1 MCARSCAC
9 VWYVVCGVW
18 CVGCVCVRARA
29 RTRVRACVHV
39 RVLVCVNPEHTT
51 HMRAHVLT
59 HTMQRAIRQPAG
71 RIRIGAAIGVHV
83 KVLRKQRQHALLA
96 RKARVL
102 GHNLLLLRR
111 LRLGDV
117 PVWRRRA
124 VNACARRTSG
134 GMAEASGR
142 DCRDPLAVGGVSRVR
157 TKRGGWFSVPAQQAY
172 AVRTELTMAAFGV
185 LTAAPAP
192 PPMFSENL
200 DASA

>member
-1 MCARSCAC
+1 M
-9 VWYVVCGVW
+9 
-18 CVGCVCVRARA
+18 
-29 RTRVRACVHV
+29 
-39 RVLVCVNPEHTT
+39 
-51 HMRAHVLT
+51 
-59 HTMQRAIRQPAG
+59 
-71 RIRIGAAIGVHV
+71 HV

-117 PVWRRRA
+117 PVLRRRA
-124 VNACARRTSG
+124 INACVWRTRG
-134 GMAEASGR
+134 GMPEASGR
-142 DCRDPLAVGGVSRVR
+142 HCTDPLSVGGVSRVR

-172 AVRTELTMAAFGV
+172 AVSTEVTMAAFGV
-185 LTAAPAP
+185 FTAAPAP